1 MHASH
6 LFIAHQTMRIVCF
19 LSLLIWSATDL
30 RAQAGVGTKSISTTS
45 GAPTR
50 YTLRPGDIV
59 RLRIWREPDLSGD
72 FPVDEFGRVNLPLV
86 GTYPVANETRES
98 LEQKLVAAYRGSVQN
113 LSMDVIFFR
122 RMPVVGAV
130 RTPGLYPVEATM
142 TVADAIALAGGS
154 TLDADRTKIMLMRSG
169 KIIQNSVDP
178 AMPVSQLVTNPGDQL
193 YIPPQAGFFDRN
205 PWALGTIVQS
215 AVTIAIAIV
224 TLSTR

>member
-1 MHASH
+1 
-6 LFIAHQTMRIVCF
+6 MRTALF
-19 LSLLIWSATDL
+19 LSVLLFYTQTDL
-30 RAQAGVGTKSISTTS
+30 SAQAGVGSDSVPTS
-45 GAPTR
+45 LSAPIR
-50 YTLRPGDIV
+50 YTLRPGDVI

-86 GTYPVANETRES
+86 GTYPVADETRES
-98 LEQKLVAAYRGSVQN
+98 LQKKLVAAYRGSVQN

-122 RMPVVGAV
+122 RVPVVGAV

-154 TLDADRTKIMLMRSG
+154 ILDADRTRIMLMRSG
-169 KIIQNSVDP
+169 KIIQKNVDP
-178 AMPVSQLVTNPGDQL
+178 AMPISQLATNPGDQL
-193 YIPPQAGFFDRN
+193 YIPPLTGFFDRN

-224 TLSTR
+224 TISTRH